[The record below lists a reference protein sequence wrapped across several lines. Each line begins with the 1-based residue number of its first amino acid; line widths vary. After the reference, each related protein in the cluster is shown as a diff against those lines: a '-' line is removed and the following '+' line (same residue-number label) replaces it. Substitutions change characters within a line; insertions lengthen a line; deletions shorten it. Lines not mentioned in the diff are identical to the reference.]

1 MLKLG
6 VIGVG
11 NAGNQ
16 VVATAYTRN
25 ANLDLFAV
33 NCSDTDLKTLPT
45 DIPKALIGDGRGAG
59 KNRESSKQ
67 FLATAI
73 AEFIKEEDVKNFIS
87 NLDVLFIVSSTGGGT
102 GSGIS
107 PILTKVIQS
116 VYPTVYVIPVGI
128 LSALKEGL
136 STHSN
141 SLEYLKELY
150 ENLDKP
156 TYMLYDNGAFSDLPS
171 NVMMEKINNRIV
183 DDLIVLSGY
192 YNYITKYS
200 SIDDRDFLNIIKTPG
215 RLVIGST
222 GDFREKDIDETS
234 VENLLLDDIRTGG
247 HVELQKDK
255 IVNRIGVIANMN
267 EVVAS
272 KFDGMVPDI
281 QKVIG
286 NPIES
291 FEHIAINED
300 RKLPNRVFIVISG
313 LTKVSDRITE
323 INDRVNDILE
333 KQKCQEDADALNE
346 IDINKLNEKRVYV
359 KNEPVSGKVDLQ
371 DIFSSFGV
379 NIPTK

>member
-1 MLKLG
+1 M
-6 VIGVG
+6 
-11 NAGNQ
+11 
-16 VVATAYTRN
+16 
-25 ANLDLFAV
+25 
-33 NCSDTDLKTLPT
+33 
-45 DIPKALIGDGRGAG
+45 
-59 KNRESSKQ
+59 
-67 FLATAI
+67 
-73 AEFIKEEDVKNFIS
+73 
-87 NLDVLFIVSSTGGGT
+87 
-102 GSGIS
+102 
-107 PILTKVIQS
+107 
-116 VYPTVYVIPVGI
+116 
-128 LSALKEGL
+128 
-136 STHSN
+136 
-141 SLEYLKELY
+141 
-150 ENLDKP
+150 
-156 TYMLYDNGAFSDLPS
+156 
-171 NVMMEKINNRIV
+171 
-183 DDLIVLSGY
+183 
-192 YNYITKYS
+192 
-200 SIDDRDFLNIIKTPG
+200 
-215 RLVIGST
+215 IGST

-333 KQKCQEDADALNE
+333 KQKCQEDADALND